1 MWRNRIKNIT
11 ENSKLHIYGK
21 LKSEIKIEQ
30 YLLEISN
37 FKTRQLFTKFRVS
50 DHKLEIET
58 GRYQNIPR
66 DKRLCKFCNSNEIDD
81 EYHFLLNCNK
91 NKLPRDQLFLLIN
104 QLNPH
109 FIQDQPL
116 QKLKQI
122 LNPNFE
128 LLSAVGN
135 FLKQGIDLRG

>member
-1 MWRNRIKNIT
+1 MIKVV
-11 ENSKLHIYGK
+11 
-21 LKSEIKIEQ
+21 EIKTYHQ
-30 YLLEISN
+30 IS
-37 FKTRQLFTKFRVS
+37 LSGV
-50 DHKLEIET
+50 
-58 GRYQNIPR
+58 
-66 DKRLCKFCNSNEIDD
+66 CNSNEIDD

-135 FLKQGIDLRG
+135 FLKQGIDFQG